1 MRSRHSERPMPRYFF
16 HRTDGYFQR
25 DDEGVELESLQA
37 ARIEAV
43 TFAGAS
49 LAEEPEQVWNGQD
62 FRVQVTDEQGL
73 LLFTVITL
81 AIDAPAVGIKPSAS

>member
-1 MRSRHSERPMPRYFF
+1 MSGIMPRYFF
-16 HRTDGYFQR
+16 HRSDGYVER
-25 DDEGVELESLQA
+25 DDEGVELSSLHA
-37 ARIEAV
+37 ARVEAV

-62 FRVQVTDEQGL
+62 FRVEVTDEQGL

-81 AIDAPAVGIKPSAS
+81 AIDSPAVGKLSSG